1 MPLQQPFSGMVLRI
15 GNALE
20 KGFTVSR
27 LQGKTAIVSGG
38 ASGIGAATARLFS
51 AEGARV
57 IIADIDLVGA
67 EQLQREIGPAARACF
82 LDVVEVSTWARC
94 VAECEAHFGAVD
106 ILVNNAG
113 VGTGGWVVDEP
124 VDGHRRTL
132 DVNVTGVWLGMRA
145 VIPTMEQ
152 QGSGSIINISSI
164 DGLVGVAQ
172 LATYTAS
179 KFAVTGMTKSVAL
192 ELGPR
197 GVRLNSVHPG
207 FIATPMFNKGAPGKS
222 ARYEDA
228 IARQPIARAGLPE
241 EVAKAILFFA
251 SDDSSY
257 CTGTSLVVDGG
268 HTAGPYRVPLG

>member
-1 MPLQQPFSGMVLRI
+1 M
-15 GNALE
+15 A
-20 KGFTVSR
+20 R
-27 LQGKTAIVSGG
+27 LQGKTAVVTGA

-57 IIADIDLVGA
+57 LIADIDFAGA
-67 EQLQREIGPAARACF
+67 EKLARELGPSALACR
-82 LDVVEVSTWARC
+82 LDVREEADWRRGVGGLVAR
-94 VAECEAHFGAVD
+94 FGTVD

-113 VGTGGWVVDEP
+113 TGTGGPVASEP
-124 VDGHRRTL
+124 VDGHQQTL

-145 VIPTMEQ
+145 VLPLMIE

-192 ELGPR
+192 EVGGQ
-197 GVRLNSVHPG
+197 GVRVNSVHPG
-207 FIATPMFNKGAPGKS
+207 FIATPMFNKESPGKS

-228 IARQPIARAGLPE
+228 IARQPIARPGSPE

-257 CTGTSLVVDGG
+257 CTGSALVVDGG
-268 HTAGPYRVPLG
+268 HTAGPYRVPLA

>member
-1 MPLQQPFSGMVLRI
+1 MG
-15 GNALE
+15 
-20 KGFTVSR
+20 R
-27 LQGKTAIVSGG
+27 LQGKTAVVTGG

-57 IIADIDLVGA
+57 LIADIDLAGG
-67 EQLQREIGPAARACF
+67 EQLARELGPSALACR
-82 LDVVEVSTWARC
+82 LDVTQESDWQRGIDELVARW
-94 VAECEAHFGAVD
+94 GTVD

-113 VGTGGWVVDEP
+113 TGTGGPVVSEP
-124 VDGHRRTL
+124 VEGHQRTL

-145 VIPTMEQ
+145 VLPAMLE

-192 ELGPR
+192 EVGPK
-197 GVRLNSVHPG
+197 GVRVNSVHPG
-207 FIATPMFNKGAPGKS
+207 FIATPMFSKKSPGKS
-222 ARYEDA
+222 ARYEEA

-241 EVAKAILFFA
+241 EVARAILFFA
-251 SDDSSY
+251 CDDSSY
-257 CTGTSLVVDGG
+257 CTGSALVVDGG
-268 HTAGPYRVPLG
+268 HTAGPYRMPLA